1 MAISAALVKEL
12 RERTGAG
19 MMECKKALVE
29 TNGDIDAAI
38 EAMRKS
44 GQAKAAKKAGRV
56 AADGVVELRIAED
69 GNAAVVVEVNSETD
83 FVAKD
88 ENFAGFAA
96 AVADTA
102 LASGVGDGSALAT
115 QPMVSGSGQTV
126 DEARQA
132 LIAKIGENVAVRRL
146 RRFDDPDGALYHYRH
161 GVRIAVLVEMVGGD
175 EALGRDVAMHIAAS
189 SPLCVGADDVPAEAL
204 AKERE
209 IFQAQALESGK
220 PANIID
226 KITEGRLR
234 KYLEEVTLL
243 GQAFVKDPDTQVG
256 DLLKAR
262 GAEVKRFIRMEVG
275 EGVEKKVENF
285 ADEVK
290 AQAGQAEV

>member
-1 MAISAALVKEL
+1 MAITAALVKEL

-56 AADGVVELRIAED
+56 AADGVVELRIADDER
-69 GNAAVVVEVNSETD
+69 AAIVVEINSETD

-102 LASGVGDGSALAT
+102 LTSGVADVQALAS
-115 QPMVSGSGQTV
+115 QPLAGQGDQTV

-132 LIAKIGENVAVRRL
+132 LIAKIGENVAVRRMQ
-146 RRFDDPDGALYHYRH
+146 RFDDAEGRILSYRH
-161 GVRIAVLVEMVGGD
+161 GVRIGVLVELVGGD
-175 EALGRDVAMHIAAS
+175 EALGRDIAMHIAAS
-189 SPLCVGADDVPAEAL
+189 SPLCVSAEDVPAAAL
-204 AKERE
+204 EKERE
-209 IFQAQALESGK
+209 IFKAQALESGK
-220 PANIID
+220 PADIID

-243 GQAFVKDPDTQVG
+243 GQAFVKDPDTSIG
-256 DLLKAR
+256 DLLKANK
-262 GAEVKRFIRMEVG
+262 AVVKRFVRMEVG

-285 ADEVK
+285 AEEVK
-290 AQAGQAEV
+290 AQAGQV